1 MAENTETKLEEKPA
15 KKEQKKKKPAKKSD
29 KPSFFKGVKSE
40 FKKIVWPDRLTICK
54 QTAAVVVISAV
65 LGALIKLV
73 DMLVQIGFDFI
84 I

>member
-1 MAENTETKLEEKPA
+1 MAESTETKLEQKPA
-15 KKEQKKKKPAKKSD
+15 KKEQKKKSSKKSD
-29 KPSFFKGVKSE
+29 KPGFFKGVKSE
-40 FKKIVWPDRLTICK
+40 FKKIVWPDRVSICK

-65 LGALIKLV
+65 LGALIKLL